1 MVFGINNKFLLTIAI
16 PTWNRGESLH
26 IALERLLNQI
36 CGLESIIEII
46 VSDNCSTDNTK
57 EIVECYI
64 SKFPNLNII
73 YNLNESNIGF
83 FSNFCKCRQ
92 LSSGR
97 YLWVLSD
104 DDYVCEEIIKE
115 IIILLESNLNLSV
128 LYLDNIRNKFN
139 KKHHFLK
146 NADFINK
153 YRHKSGLISKVIFF
167 NSKVYDNEIIFN
179 YNNNGFIGWI
189 FMLNSFRFNNRV
201 LILSANSLE
210 TAKSIPKGY
219 DYFSVFVNEIK
230 DVTDFMKLIGLQ
242 NNIIKNFRRTYFIEL
257 IYHSYLIVKLY
268 GFNHLHGGKLVPR
281 SILTIERE
289 IEYYFYDDHVI
300 KKLMSFTIKL
310 TTLRLTL
317 VYYFYISYFKI
328 KDKLW

>member
-57 EIVECYI
+57 EIVEYYI

-83 FSNFCKCRQ
+83 FRNFCKCRQ

-139 KKHHFLK
+139 KKHHFLN

-201 LILSANSLE
+201 LILSANSLL
-210 TAKSIPKGY
+210 P
-219 DYFSVFVNEIK
+219 
-230 DVTDFMKLIGLQ
+230 LI
-242 NNIIKNFRRTYFIEL
+242 
-257 IYHSYLIVKLY
+257 
-268 GFNHLHGGKLVPR
+268 
-281 SILTIERE
+281 
-289 IEYYFYDDHVI
+289 
-300 KKLMSFTIKL
+300 
-310 TTLRLTL
+310 
-317 VYYFYISYFKI
+317 
-328 KDKLW
+328 